1 MYGLLGLPITQFT
14 MHAPLTLDMALGR
27 MRSSVHPTG
36 DVFSKTAEEWGYS
49 WYKSLLGVSKTWPS
63 ALH

>member
-27 MRSSVHPTG
+27 MRSSVHPPG
-36 DVFSKTAEEWGYS
+36 DVFSKLPSYHAGEWGYL
-49 WYKSLLGVSKTWPS
+49 WYKSLLGVS
-63 ALH
+63 